1 MAFWRGSCH
10 ASAICIDERR
20 SEIEGAVLA
29 GDSYRTV
36 AQRFGISR
44 DAVVRHRKHLTP
56 ATPNS
61 LKVEQIFPSS
71 TLVEQLQAFTADAQ
85 RLKEKAE
92 SEGDLRTA
100 LAAVKELCRIV
111 ELVAR
116 LRGEIDG
123 RAQINVLNFQLDAET
138 ARRMNEMFLKRHL
151 AREVSP

>member
-44 DAVVRHRKHLTP
+44 DAVVRHRKHLVP

-61 LKVEQIFPSS
+61 LKVEQIFPSN
-71 TLVEQLQAFTADAQ
+71 TLVEELQAFTADAQ
-85 RLKEKAE
+85 RIKEKAE
-92 SEGDLRTA
+92 TEGDLRTA

-151 AREVSP
+151 PREASQ

>member
-1 MAFWRGSCH
+1 MPRKCS
-10 ASAICIDERR
+10 ICIDERR

-44 DAVVRHRKHLTP
+44 DAVVRHRKHLTT

-61 LKVEQIFPSS
+61 LKVEQIFPSN

-85 RLKEKAE
+85 RIKEKAE
-92 SEGDLRTA
+92 TEGDLRTA

-151 AREVSP
+151 PREASQ